1 MIQRGDT
8 VKDKDKEILL
18 TREGYE
24 ALLKE
29 LEDLKRNKRKEVTEK
44 IKEAKEFGDLSE
56 NAEYIEAK
64 NQQAFVEGRIL
75 TIENIL
81 NKAKIIEEDGYSD
94 RVTIGSKVKILNLL
108 DNSITEY
115 HIVSSPEVNIKENKI
130 SDESPVGKA
139 LIGAG
144 IGDIIKVKVPKGE
157 VELKILEIRR

>member
-1 MIQRGDT
+1 
-8 VKDKDKEILL
+8 VKDKEIFL
-18 TREGYE
+18 TKEGYE
-24 ALLKE
+24 ALLRE

-56 NAEYIEAK
+56 NSEYTEAK

-81 NKAKIIEEDGYSD
+81 SKAKIIEEDGYDD
-94 RVTIGSKVKILNLL
+94 RVSIGSKVKLLNLT
-108 DNSITEY
+108 DNSIVEY
-115 HIVSSPEVNIKENKI
+115 HIVSPPEINIKENKI

-144 IGDIIKVKVPKGE
+144 IGDVIRVKVPKGE
-157 VELKILEIRR
+157 MEFKILEIRR

>member
-1 MIQRGDT
+1 MIQRGDN
-8 VKDKDKEILL
+8 VKDKEIFL
-18 TREGYE
+18 TKEGYE
-24 ALLKE
+24 ALLRE

-56 NAEYIEAK
+56 NSEYTEAK

-81 NKAKIIEEDGYSD
+81 SKAKIIEEDGYDD
-94 RVTIGSKVKILNLL
+94 RVSIGSKVKLLNLT
-108 DNSITEY
+108 DNSIVEY
-115 HIVSSPEVNIKENKI
+115 QIVSPPEINIKENKI

-144 IGDIIKVKVPKGE
+144 IGDVIRVKVPKGE
-157 VELKILEIRR
+157 LEFKILDIRR

>member
-1 MIQRGDT
+1 MIQRGDN
-8 VKDKDKEILL
+8 VKDKEIFL
-18 TREGYE
+18 TKEGYE
-24 ALLKE
+24 ALLRE

-56 NAEYIEAK
+56 NSEYTEAK

-81 NKAKIIEEDGYSD
+81 SKAKIIEEDGYDD
-94 RVTIGSKVKILNLL
+94 RVSIGSKVKLLNLT
-108 DNSITEY
+108 DNSIVEY
-115 HIVSSPEVNIKENKI
+115 QIVSPPEINIKENKI

-144 IGDIIKVKVPKGE
+144 IGDVIRVKVPKGE
-157 VELKILEIRR
+157 LEFKILEIRR

>member
-1 MIQRGDT
+1 
-8 VKDKDKEILL
+8 VKDKEIFL
-18 TREGYE
+18 TKEGYE
-24 ALLKE
+24 ALLRE

-56 NAEYIEAK
+56 NAEYTEAK

-81 NKAKIIEEDGYSD
+81 SKAKIIEEDGYDD
-94 RVTIGSKVKILNLL
+94 RVSIGSKVKLLNLL
-108 DNSITEY
+108 DNSIVEY
-115 HIVSSPEVNIKENKI
+115 HIVSPPEINVKENKI

-144 IGDIIKVKVPKGE
+144 IGDVIKVKVPKGE
-157 VELKILEIRR
+157 LEFKILEIRR

>member
-1 MIQRGDT
+1 
-8 VKDKDKEILL
+8 VKDKEIFL
-18 TREGYE
+18 TKEGYE
-24 ALLKE
+24 ALLRE

-56 NAEYIEAK
+56 NSEYTEAK

-81 NKAKIIEEDGYSD
+81 SKAKIIEEDGYND
-94 RVTIGSKVKILNLL
+94 RVSIGSKVKLLNLT
-108 DNSITEY
+108 DNSIVEY
-115 HIVSSPEVNIKENKI
+115 QIVSPPEINIKENKI

-144 IGDIIKVKVPKGE
+144 IGDVIRVKVPKGE
-157 VELKILEIRR
+157 LEFKILEIRR

>member
-1 MIQRGDT
+1 MIQRGDN
-8 VKDKDKEILL
+8 VKDKEIFL
-18 TREGYE
+18 TKEGYE
-24 ALLKE
+24 ALLRE

-56 NAEYIEAK
+56 NAEYTEAK

-81 NKAKIIEEDGYSD
+81 SKAKIIEEDGYDD
-94 RVTIGSKVKILNLL
+94 RVSIGSKVKLLNLL
-108 DNSITEY
+108 DNSIVEY
-115 HIVSSPEVNIKENKI
+115 HIVSPPEINVKENKI

-144 IGDIIKVKVPKGE
+144 IGDVIKVKVPKGE
-157 VELKILEIRR
+157 LEFKILEIRR

>member
-1 MIQRGDT
+1 LIQRGDN
-8 VKDKDKEILL
+8 VKDKEIFL
-18 TREGYE
+18 TKEGYE
-24 ALLKE
+24 ALLRE

-56 NAEYIEAK
+56 NSEYTEAK

-81 NKAKIIEEDGYSD
+81 SKAKIIEEDGYDD
-94 RVTIGSKVKILNLL
+94 RVSIGSKVKLLNLT
-108 DNSITEY
+108 DNSIVEY
-115 HIVSSPEVNIKENKI
+115 HIVSPPEINIKENKI

-144 IGDIIKVKVPKGE
+144 IGDVIRVKVPKGE
-157 VELKILEIRR
+157 LEFKILEIRR

>member
-1 MIQRGDT
+1 MIQRGDN
-8 VKDKDKEILL
+8 VKDKEIFL
-18 TREGYE
+18 TKEGYE
-24 ALLKE
+24 ALLRE

-56 NAEYIEAK
+56 NSEYTEAK

-81 NKAKIIEEDGYSD
+81 SKAKIIEEDGYND
-94 RVTIGSKVKILNLL
+94 RVSIGSKVKLLNLT
-108 DNSITEY
+108 DNSIVEY
-115 HIVSSPEVNIKENKI
+115 QIVSPPEINIKENKI

-144 IGDIIKVKVPKGE
+144 IGDVIRVKVPKGE
-157 VELKILEIRR
+157 LEFKILEIRR

>member
-1 MIQRGDT
+1 MIQRGDN
-8 VKDKDKEILL
+8 VKDKEIFL
-18 TREGYE
+18 TKEGYE
-24 ALLKE
+24 ALLRE

-56 NAEYIEAK
+56 NSEYTEAK

-81 NKAKIIEEDGYSD
+81 SKAKIIEEDGYDD
-94 RVTIGSKVKILNLL
+94 RVSIGSKVKLLNLT
-108 DNSITEY
+108 DNSIVEY
-115 HIVSSPEVNIKENKI
+115 HIVSPPEINIKENKI

-144 IGDIIKVKVPKGE
+144 IGDVIRVKVPKGE
-157 VELKILEIRR
+157 MEFKILEIRR

>member
-1 MIQRGDT
+1 
-8 VKDKDKEILL
+8 VKDKEIFL
-18 TREGYE
+18 TKEGYE
-24 ALLKE
+24 ALLRE

-56 NAEYIEAK
+56 NSEYTEAK

-81 NKAKIIEEDGYSD
+81 SKAKIIEEDGYDD
-94 RVTIGSKVKILNLL
+94 RVSIGSKVKLLNLT
-108 DNSITEY
+108 DNSIVEY
-115 HIVSSPEVNIKENKI
+115 QIVSPPEINIKENKI

-144 IGDIIKVKVPKGE
+144 IGDVIRVKVPKGE
-157 VELKILEIRR
+157 LEFKILEIRR

>member
-1 MIQRGDT
+1 LIQRGDN
-8 VKDKDKEILL
+8 VKDKEIFL
-18 TREGYE
+18 TKEGYE
-24 ALLKE
+24 ALLRE

-56 NAEYIEAK
+56 NSEYTEAK

-81 NKAKIIEEDGYSD
+81 SKAKIIEEDGYDD
-94 RVTIGSKVKILNLL
+94 RVSIGSKVKLLNLT
-108 DNSITEY
+108 DNSIVEY
-115 HIVSSPEVNIKENKI
+115 HIVSPPEINIKENKI

-144 IGDIIKVKVPKGE
+144 IGDVIRVKVPKGE
-157 VELKILEIRR
+157 MEFKILEIRR

>member
-1 MIQRGDT
+1 MIQRGDN
-8 VKDKDKEILL
+8 VKDKEIFL
-18 TREGYE
+18 TKEGYE
-24 ALLKE
+24 ALLRE

-56 NAEYIEAK
+56 NSEYTEAK

-81 NKAKIIEEDGYSD
+81 SKAKIIEEDGYDD
-94 RVTIGSKVKILNLL
+94 RVSIGSKVKLLNLT
-108 DNSITEY
+108 DNSIVEY
-115 HIVSSPEVNIKENKI
+115 HIVSPPEINIKENKI

-144 IGDIIKVKVPKGE
+144 IGDVIRVKVPKGE
-157 VELKILEIRR
+157 LEFKILEIRR

>member
-1 MIQRGDT
+1 MIQRGDN
-8 VKDKDKEILL
+8 VKDKEIYL
-18 TREGYE
+18 TKEGYE
-24 ALLKE
+24 ALLRE

-56 NAEYIEAK
+56 NAEYTEAK

-81 NKAKIIEEDGYSD
+81 SKARIIEEDGYNDKVSL
-94 RVTIGSKVKILNLL
+94 GSKVKVLNLI
-108 DNSITEY
+108 DNSVVEY
-115 HIVSSPEVNIKENKI
+115 HIVSSPEVNVRENKI

-144 IGDIIKVKVPKGE
+144 VGDVIRVKVPKGE
-157 VELKILEIRR
+157 VEFKILEIRR

>member
-1 MIQRGDT
+1 LIQRGDN
-8 VKDKDKEILL
+8 VKDKEIFL
-18 TREGYE
+18 TKEGYE
-24 ALLKE
+24 ALLRE

-56 NAEYIEAK
+56 NSEYTEAK

-81 NKAKIIEEDGYSD
+81 SKAKIIEEDGYDD
-94 RVTIGSKVKILNLL
+94 RVSIGSKVKLLNLT
-108 DNSITEY
+108 DNSIVEY
-115 HIVSSPEVNIKENKI
+115 QIVSPPEINIKENKI

-144 IGDIIKVKVPKGE
+144 IGDVIRVKVPKGE
-157 VELKILEIRR
+157 LEFKILEIRR

>member
-1 MIQRGDT
+1 M
-8 VKDKDKEILL
+8 KDKEIFL
-18 TREGYE
+18 TKEGYE

-29 LEDLKRNKRKEVTEK
+29 LEDLKRNKRREVTEK

-56 NAEYIEAK
+56 NAEYTEAK

-75 TIENIL
+75 TIESIL
-81 NKAKIIEEDGYSD
+81 SKAKIIEEDGYND
-94 RVTIGSKVKILNLL
+94 KVTIGSKVKLLSLL
-108 DNSITEY
+108 DNSIVEY

-144 IGDIIKVKVPKGE
+144 IGEVIRIKVPKGE
-157 VELKILEIRR
+157 VVFKILEIRR

>member
-1 MIQRGDT
+1 
-8 VKDKDKEILL
+8 VKDKEIFL
-18 TREGYE
+18 TKEGYE
-24 ALLKE
+24 ALLRE

-56 NAEYIEAK
+56 NSEYTEAK

-81 NKAKIIEEDGYSD
+81 SKAKIIEEDGYDD
-94 RVTIGSKVKILNLL
+94 RVSIGSKVKLLNLT
-108 DNSITEY
+108 DNSIVEY
-115 HIVSSPEVNIKENKI
+115 HIVSPPEINIKENKI

-144 IGDIIKVKVPKGE
+144 IGDVIRVKVPKGE
-157 VELKILEIRR
+157 LEFKILEIRR

>member
-1 MIQRGDT
+1 LIQRGDN
-8 VKDKDKEILL
+8 VKDKEIFL
-18 TREGYE
+18 TKEGYE
-24 ALLKE
+24 ALLRE

-56 NAEYIEAK
+56 NAEYTEAK

-81 NKAKIIEEDGYSD
+81 SKAKIIEEDGYDD
-94 RVTIGSKVKILNLL
+94 RVSIGSKVKLLNLL
-108 DNSITEY
+108 DNSIVEY
-115 HIVSSPEVNIKENKI
+115 HIVSPPEINVKENKI

-144 IGDIIKVKVPKGE
+144 IGDVIKVKVPKGE
-157 VELKILEIRR
+157 LEFKILEIRR